1 MPTSFEHRGQHLLL
15 VGLLLGLAFGAL
27 FVVLVVGRA
36 SQDRGASVW
45 SAILRRSTTVDLSQP
60 AVVNRIQQLQ
70 RLETVD
76 YSLDKIVAGQRENNI
91 LPDFLTGDRLL
102 LLVHGEVIAGVDF
115 GQLGSKDVSLRG
127 REIHLRIPEPK
138 ILIVRLDSTRTRVYM
153 RTTGVLVP
161 VDPNLESQVREAA
174 ERQLQDAAVQDGILN
189 HARKNARTTL
199 GGLLKSLGFEQI
211 DFD

>member
-1 MPTSFEHRGQHLLL
+1 MPASSQYRGHHL
-15 VGLLLGLAFGAL
+15 LLLGLVVGLVLGAL
-27 FVVLVVGRA
+27 FLVIVGRA
-36 SQDRGASVW
+36 SQSGSGSLW
-45 SAILRRSTTVDLSQP
+45 SAVFRRTTTVDLSQP

-102 LLVHGEVIAGVDF
+102 LLVHGEVIAGIDF
-115 GQLGSKDVSLRG
+115 GQLNSKDVSVHA
-127 REIHLRIPEPK
+127 REIRLHMPEPK

-153 RTTGVLVP
+153 RTTGLLVP

-189 HARKNARTTL
+189 NARKNARTTL
-199 GGLLKSLGFEQI
+199 SGLLKSLDFEQI

>member
-1 MPTSFEHRGQHLLL
+1 VPTFSDYRGHYR
-15 VGLLLGLAFGAL
+15 LLLGLMLGFVSGAL
-27 FVVLVVGRA
+27 FVVLVGRA
-36 SQDRGASVW
+36 SQGPGASVW
-45 SAILRRSTTVDLSQP
+45 SAVLRRTTAVDLSQP

-115 GQLGSKDVSLRG
+115 GQLGSKDVSLHG
-127 REIHLRIPEPK
+127 REIRLRIPGPK
-138 ILIVRLDSTRTRVYM
+138 ILTVRLDNTKTRVYI
-153 RTTGVLVP
+153 RSTGLLVP

-174 ERQLQDAAVQDGILN
+174 ERQLREAAVQDGILDN
-189 HARKNARTTL
+189 ARKNASTTL
-199 GGLLKSLGFEQI
+199 SGLLNGLGFGQI

>member
-1 MPTSFEHRGQHLLL
+1 MPATSDYRGHYL
-15 VGLLLGLAFGAL
+15 LLLGLVLGLVLGAVFL
-27 FVVLVVGRA
+27 VVVGRA
-36 SQDRGASVW
+36 SQGWADSLW
-45 SAILRRSTTVDLSQP
+45 SAVFRRTTTVDLSQP

-102 LLVHGEVIAGVDF
+102 LLVHGEVIAGIDF
-115 GQLGSKDVSLRG
+115 GQLNSKDVSVHG
-127 REIHLRIPEPK
+127 REIRLHIPEPE

-153 RTTGVLVP
+153 RTTGLLVP

-174 ERQLQDAAVQDGILN
+174 ERQLHDAAVQDGILN
-189 HARKNARTTL
+189 NARKNARTTL
-199 GGLLKSLGFEQI
+199 SGLLKSLDFEQI